1 VPLVVKWPGQTV
13 GERVPALAQ
22 QVDLL
27 PTILR
32 AAGLQP
38 PAGLPG
44 SDLFTLSAAPGGE
57 AFSHLRYDGRDGM
70 SVVAD
75 GWKLI
80 LPFSRKLAAGPEL
93 YRRATDPGDQNDL
106 AAGDEVRAGWL
117 QSRIRLELLR
127 TRPPETAPAPVDAE
141 TKKALQALGYQ

>member
-1 VPLVVKWPGQTV
+1 MPLVVKWPGQTV

-80 LPFSRKLAAGPEL
+80 LPFSRKLGTGPSSIAAPPI
-93 YRRATDPGDQNDL
+93 RAT
-106 AAGDEVRAGWL
+106 RST
-117 QSRIRLELLR
+117 SRWA
-127 TRPPETAPAPVDAE
+127 TRCAPAGCSP
-141 TKKALQALGYQ
+141 

>member
-1 VPLVVKWPGQTV
+1 VPM
-13 GERVPALAQ
+13 LAQ
-22 QVDLL
+22 QIDLL

-32 AAGLQP
+32 AAGLRP
-38 PAGLPG
+38 PDGLPG
-44 SDLFTLSAAPGGE
+44 SDLFTLSAAPDRE

-93 YRRATDPGDQNDL
+93 YRRDKDRGDQNDL
-106 AAGDEVRAGWL
+106 AASDEVRTGWL

-141 TKKALQALGYQ
+141 TRKALEALGYQ